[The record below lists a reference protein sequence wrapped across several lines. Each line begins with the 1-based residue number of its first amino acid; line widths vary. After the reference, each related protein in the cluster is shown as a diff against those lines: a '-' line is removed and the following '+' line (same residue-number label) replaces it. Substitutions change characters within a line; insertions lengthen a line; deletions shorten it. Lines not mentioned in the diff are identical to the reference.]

1 LGITSQM
8 LNIYQQTITKPL
20 SFCGIGLHS
29 GQKSKITI
37 YPGKEDQ
44 GIIFKRVD
52 LKKNNVILANYKS
65 VSSAKLCTT
74 LENKF
79 GTKVSTVEHLLAA
92 LYVSEIDN
100 VVIEINNEEVPIM
113 DGSARNFLE
122 ILKKTKLKTL
132 NKKRKYLKILD
143 KISLIDGE
151 KNISIEPNN
160 QSFEVNFELNYEN
173 KIIGNQSNNVNFQ
186 IDDLKDVC
194 ESRTFC
200 LFDDIQKIK
209 KMGLAKGGSLDNA
222 IVVDND
228 KVLNDHGLRNEKEFV
243 NHKILDL
250 AGDFLLS
257 GFRVLG
263 KVNCYQGGHALSN
276 MFLKKLMDTKT
287 SFKVFELE
295 GDIISKKINNLQ
307 SIKLAVSA

>member
-1 LGITSQM
+1 MGITSQM

>member
-1 LGITSQM
+1 M

-20 SFCGIGLHS
+20 TFCGIGLHS
-29 GQKSKITI
+29 GKKSKMTI

-52 LKKNNVILANYKS
+52 LKKDNIILADYKS
-65 VSSAKLCTT
+65 VSSVRLCTT
-74 LENKF
+74 LENKL
-79 GTKVSTVEHLLAA
+79 GVKVSTVEHLLAA

-100 VVIEINNEEVPIM
+100 VVIEIDNEEVPIM
-113 DGSARNFLE
+113 DGSAKNFLE

-143 KISLIDGE
+143 KVSLVEGE

-160 QSFEVNFELNYEN
+160 QSFEVNFELNYDN
-173 KIIGNQSNNVNFQ
+173 KIIGNQSNNINFQ

-200 LFDDIQKIK
+200 LFNDIQKIK
-209 KMGLAKGGSLDNA
+209 KMGLAKGGSLENA

-228 KVLNDHGLRNEKEFV
+228 KVLNDEGLRNEKEFV

-263 KVNCYQGGHALSN
+263 KVNCYQGGHSLTN
-276 MFLKKLMDTKT
+276 MFLKKLLDSK
-287 SFKVFELE
+287 SSVKVFELK
-295 GDIISKKINNLQ
+295 DDVISKKVDNSQ

>member
-1 LGITSQM
+1 M

-29 GQKSKITI
+29 GQKSKMTI

-44 GIIFKRVD
+44 GIVFKRVD
-52 LKKNNVILANYKS
+52 LKKDNVILANYKS

-222 IVVDND
+222 IVVNND
-228 KVLNDHGLRNEKEFV
+228 EVLNDEGLRNEKEFV

-276 MFLKKLMDTKT
+276 MFLRKLMDAKT
-287 SFKVFELE
+287 SIKVFELE
-295 GDIISKKINNLQ
+295 DDMISKKINNLQ